1 MRKNSDFKNISYVNF
16 EMISMMITLMSCA
29 FISYSPIRIV
39 EKCGSASVIGIIF
52 ICLAVYIF
60 YSIILKAVFKNEY
73 DIFSIIKKSYP
84 PILQKIIGII
94 IYFFIILYIYLIISN
109 LLYNIKGS
117 IYTNSTIFSISIFF
131 IVALYL
137 LSKKGFNATFRIVGY
152 VSFTIVL
159 YIIFLFIMSINK
171 VDINNFFPIMGN
183 GFNDIFVNNLINTG
197 IFVPLFFYLFFVGK
211 VAHNKKR
218 SVYKNF
224 NIIML
229 VFKLVYAILIF
240 CFIGTIPVEIISSR
254 YTLLLDLSSLISL
267 TPLSLKLT
275 PIMIF
280 VFSLLIFISISFCL
294 LCGLYNIQRL
304 NVVKD
309 YSKYVLPSVII
320 LLIMFLIP
328 IPLSTYYIILTIFY
342 ILSIAITFAF
352 PIITLIIYYI
362 RTKGGC
368 KKFNNN
374 KLKEDFVEEVDL
386 NE

>member
-1 MRKNSDFKNISYVNF
+1 MRKNSDLKNISYVNF
-16 EMISMMITLMSCA
+16 EMISMIITLMSCA

-39 EKCGSASVIGIIF
+39 EYCGSASLIGIIF
-52 ICLAVYIF
+52 LCLVVYAF
-60 YSIILKAVFKNEY
+60 YFFIIRGVFKNEY
-73 DIFSIIKKSYP
+73 DIFSMIKKTYP
-84 PILQKIIGII
+84 PIIQKIIAII
-94 IYFFIILYIYLIISN
+94 IYLFIILYVYLLISN
-109 LLYNIKGS
+109 LLYNLRGS

-137 LSKKGFNATFRIVGY
+137 LSKKGFNVVFRIVGY
-152 VSFTIVL
+152 ISFTIVL

-171 VDINNFFPIMGN
+171 IDLNNFFPIMGN
-183 GFNDIFVNNLINTG
+183 GVNDVFIKNLANSG
-197 IFVPLFFYLFFVGK
+197 IFIPLFLFLFFGGK
-211 VAHNKKR
+211 VAQNKKR

-229 VFKLVYAILIF
+229 IFTLTYGILML
-240 CFIGTIPVEIISSR
+240 CFIATIPIEIISSR

-309 YSKYVLPSVII
+309 YSKYILPSSIL

-328 IPLSTYYIILTIFY
+328 IPLSTYYIILDIFY
-342 ILSIAITFAF
+342 ISSIAITFAF
-352 PIITLIIYYI
+352 PLFTLIIYYI
-362 RTKGGC
+362 KTKGGS
-368 KKFNNN
+368 KKFNIKN
-374 KLKEDFVEEVDL
+374 KEDFIEEVDL

>member
-1 MRKNSDFKNISYVNF
+1 MRKNSDLKNISYVNF
-16 EMISMMITLMSCA
+16 EMISMIITLTSCA

-39 EKCGSASVIGIIF
+39 EYCGSASLIGFIFLCLVVYVFYFFIIRG
-52 ICLAVYIF
+52 
-60 YSIILKAVFKNEY
+60 VFKNEY
-73 DIFSIIKKSYP
+73 DIFSMIKKTYP
-84 PILQKIIGII
+84 PIIQKIIAII
-94 IYFFIILYIYLIISN
+94 IYLFIILYVYLLISN
-109 LLYNIKGS
+109 LLYNLRGS

-137 LSKKGFNATFRIVGY
+137 LSKKGFNVVFRIVGY
-152 VSFTIVL
+152 ISFTIVL

-171 VDINNFFPIMGN
+171 IDLNNFFPIMGN
-183 GFNDIFVNNLINTG
+183 GVNDVFIKNLTNSG
-197 IFVPLFFYLFFVGK
+197 IFIPLFLFLFFGGK
-211 VAHNKKR
+211 VAQNKKR

-229 VFKLVYAILIF
+229 IFTLTYGILML
-240 CFIGTIPVEIISSR
+240 CFIATIPIEIISSR

-280 VFSLLIFISISFCL
+280 VSSLLIFISISFCL

-309 YSKYVLPSVII
+309 YSKYILPSSIL

-328 IPLSTYYIILTIFY
+328 IPLSTYYIILDIFY
-342 ILSIAITFAF
+342 ISSIAITFAF
-352 PIITLIIYYI
+352 PLFTLIIYYI
-362 RTKGGC
+362 KTKGGS
-368 KKFNNN
+368 KKFNNKN
-374 KLKEDFVEEVDL
+374 KEDFIEEVDL

>member
-1 MRKNSDFKNISYVNF
+1 MRKNSDLKNISYVNF
-16 EMISMMITLMSCA
+16 EMISMIITLTSCA

-39 EKCGSASVIGIIF
+39 EYCGSASLIGFIFLCLVVYVFYFFIIRG
-52 ICLAVYIF
+52 
-60 YSIILKAVFKNEY
+60 VFKNEY
-73 DIFSIIKKSYP
+73 DIFSMIKKTYP
-84 PILQKIIGII
+84 PIIQKIIAII
-94 IYFFIILYIYLIISN
+94 IYLFIILYVYLLISN
-109 LLYNIKGS
+109 LLYNLRGS
-117 IYTNSTIFSISIFF
+117 IYTNSTIFSLSIFF

-137 LSKKGFNATFRIVGY
+137 LSKKGFNVVFRIVGY
-152 VSFTIVL
+152 ISFTIVL

-171 VDINNFFPIMGN
+171 IDLNNFFPIMGN
-183 GFNDIFVNNLINTG
+183 GVNDVFIKNLTNSG
-197 IFVPLFFYLFFVGK
+197 IFIPLFLFLFFGGK
-211 VAHNKKR
+211 VAQNKKR

-229 VFKLVYAILIF
+229 IFTLTYGILML
-240 CFIGTIPVEIISSR
+240 CFIATIPIEIISSR

-309 YSKYVLPSVII
+309 YSKYILPSSIL

-328 IPLSTYYIILTIFY
+328 IPLSTYYIILDIFY
-342 ILSIAITFAF
+342 ISSIAITFAF
-352 PIITLIIYYI
+352 PLFTLIIYYI
-362 RTKGGC
+362 KTKGGS
-368 KKFNNN
+368 KKFNNKN
-374 KLKEDFVEEVDL
+374 KEDFIEEVDL

>member
-1 MRKNSDFKNISYVNF
+1 MRKNSDLKNISYVNF
-16 EMISMMITLMSCA
+16 EMISMIITLMSCA

-39 EKCGSASVIGIIF
+39 EYCGSASLIGIIF
-52 ICLAVYIF
+52 LCLVVYAF
-60 YSIILKAVFKNEY
+60 YFFIIRSVFKNEY
-73 DIFSIIKKSYP
+73 DIFSMIKKTYP
-84 PILQKIIGII
+84 PIIQKIIAII
-94 IYFFIILYIYLIISN
+94 IYLFIILYVYLLISN
-109 LLYNIKGS
+109 LLYNLRGS

-137 LSKKGFNATFRIVGY
+137 LSKKGFNVVFRIVGY
-152 VSFTIVL
+152 ISFTIVL

-171 VDINNFFPIMGN
+171 IDLNNFFPIMGN
-183 GFNDIFVNNLINTG
+183 GVNDVFIKNLTNSG
-197 IFVPLFFYLFFVGK
+197 IFIPLFLFLFFGGK
-211 VAHNKKR
+211 VAQNKKR

-229 VFKLVYAILIF
+229 IFTLTYGILML
-240 CFIGTIPVEIISSR
+240 CFIATIPIEIISSR

-309 YSKYVLPSVII
+309 YSKYILPSSIL

-328 IPLSTYYIILTIFY
+328 IPLSTYYIILDIFY
-342 ILSIAITFAF
+342 ISSIAITFAF
-352 PIITLIIYYI
+352 PLFTLIIYYI
-362 RTKGGC
+362 KTKGGS
-368 KKFNNN
+368 KKFNNKN
-374 KLKEDFVEEVDL
+374 KEDFIEEVDL

>member
-1 MRKNSDFKNISYVNF
+1 MRKNSDLKNISYVNF
-16 EMISMMITLMSCA
+16 EMISMIITLMSCA

-39 EKCGSASVIGIIF
+39 EYCGSASLIGIIF
-52 ICLAVYIF
+52 LCLVVYAF
-60 YSIILKAVFKNEY
+60 YFFIIRGVFKNEY
-73 DIFSIIKKSYP
+73 DIFSMIKKTYP
-84 PILQKIIGII
+84 PIIQKIIAII
-94 IYFFIILYIYLIISN
+94 IYLFIILYVYLLISN
-109 LLYNIKGS
+109 LLYNLRGS

-137 LSKKGFNATFRIVGY
+137 LSKKGFNVVFRIVGY
-152 VSFTIVL
+152 ISFTIVL

-171 VDINNFFPIMGN
+171 IDLNNFFPIMGN
-183 GFNDIFVNNLINTG
+183 GVNDVFIKNLANSG
-197 IFVPLFFYLFFVGK
+197 IFIPLFLFLFFGGK
-211 VAHNKKR
+211 VAQNKKR

-229 VFKLVYAILIF
+229 IFTLTYGILML
-240 CFIGTIPVEIISSR
+240 CFIATIPIEIISSR

-309 YSKYVLPSVII
+309 YSKYILPSSIL

-328 IPLSTYYIILTIFY
+328 IPLSTYYIILDIFY
-342 ILSIAITFAF
+342 ISSIAITFAF
-352 PIITLIIYYI
+352 PIFTLIIYYI
-362 RTKGGC
+362 KTKGGS
-368 KKFNNN
+368 KKFNNKN
-374 KLKEDFVEEVDL
+374 KEDFIEEVDL

>member
-1 MRKNSDFKNISYVNF
+1 MRKNSDLKNISYVNF
-16 EMISMMITLMSCA
+16 EMISMIITLTSCA

-39 EKCGSASVIGIIF
+39 EYCGSASLIGFIFLCLVVYVFYFFIIRG
-52 ICLAVYIF
+52 
-60 YSIILKAVFKNEY
+60 VFKNEY
-73 DIFSIIKKSYP
+73 DIFSMIKKTYP
-84 PILQKIIGII
+84 PIIQKIIAII
-94 IYFFIILYIYLIISN
+94 IYLFIILYVYLLISN
-109 LLYNIKGS
+109 LLYNLRGS

-137 LSKKGFNATFRIVGY
+137 LSKKGFNVVFRIVGY
-152 VSFTIVL
+152 ISFTIVL

-171 VDINNFFPIMGN
+171 IDLNNFFPIMGN
-183 GFNDIFVNNLINTG
+183 GVNDVFIKNLTNSG
-197 IFVPLFFYLFFVGK
+197 IFIPLFLFLFFGGK
-211 VAHNKKR
+211 VAQNKKR

-229 VFKLVYAILIF
+229 IFTLTYGILML
-240 CFIGTIPVEIISSR
+240 CFIATIPIEIISSR

-309 YSKYVLPSVII
+309 YSKYILPSSIL

-328 IPLSTYYIILTIFY
+328 IPLSTYYIILDIFY
-342 ILSIAITFAF
+342 ISSIAITFAF
-352 PIITLIIYYI
+352 PLFTLIIYYI
-362 RTKGGC
+362 KTKGGS
-368 KKFNNN
+368 KKFNNKN
-374 KLKEDFVEEVDL
+374 KEDFIEEVDL